1 MVWWGSGSS
10 GALLIPPEAWCIVC
24 LGKVNSISD
33 VKAGFYSCVLE
44 HAAHK
49 IHVTVVDL
57 IFGVHPKTRDAKT
70 SAEKCAHHI
79 MGCATV
85 GLGVYHADQ
94 GFRCSVHG
102 TVIRFGSNTLPPP
115 TQIYPD
121 TQ

>member
-57 IFGVHPKTRDAKT
+57 IFGVHPKTRDANT

-79 MGCATV
+79 MGCADGWSEIPSSTPLTKSLAGYV
-85 GLGVYHADQ
+85 EVKSLGYGL
-94 GFRCSVHG
+94 
-102 TVIRFGSNTLPPP
+102 
-115 TQIYPD
+115 YPE
-121 TQ
+121 